1 MPIDRNTLSLAAEYA
16 VASELCRR
24 GIYAQLMFGNLK
36 RTDLLVLAEDG
47 NVARVEVK
55 AKQKYNWPACKGIG
69 NQKSVI
75 VFVDLKDK
83 ETHDQLDF
91 YILNYRNWMDLLR
104 KKKKNYE
111 ESHPGKTM
119 SIANGVPKYMDE
131 FTRSSGKPY
140 EGTTVT
146 VHNVVRFKN
155 KWEKIEK
162 IVRNK

>member
-36 RTDLLVLAEDG
+36 RTDLLVLTEDG

-55 AKQKYNWPACKGIG
+55 AKQKDNWPGCKGIG
-69 NQKSVI
+69 DQNSVI
-75 VFVDLKDK
+75 VFVDMQDK
-83 ETHDQLDF
+83 EAHDQPDF
-91 YILNYRNWMDLLR
+91 YILSYRNWKNLLR
-104 KKKKNYE
+104 KKKRDYE

-119 SIANGVPKYMDE
+119 LVENGVPKYVDHI
-131 FTRSSGKPY
+131 TRSGKPY
-140 EGTTVT
+140 EGTTVS
-146 VHNVVRFKN
+146 VRNVVKFKD

-162 IVRNK
+162 IVRNE